1 MMYKVDLHTHSI
13 ASKDGGLTPSQYRQF
28 IEDDKLDYIAITDHN
43 TIELAAELKSMLGE
57 AIIVGEEIDSKDGEI
72 IGLYLKKAVTPGMS
86 ATKTARAIK
95 QQGGLIYIPHPFE
108 TVRHGISKAT
118 LEKIMDQID
127 IIEIY
132 NGRAV
137 FQNKGPEATTFAR
150 LNNIPCAAS
159 SDAHGE
165 KGMASVY
172 SQISHKPTKNNLPT
186 LLRTAHYSM
195 VRPPLKTLLYPK
207 INRIRKKLGS

>member
-1 MMYKVDLHTHSI
+1 
-13 ASKDGGLTPSQYRQF
+13 
-28 IEDDKLDYIAITDHN
+28 
-43 TIELAAELKSMLGE
+43 
-57 AIIVGEEIDSKDGEI
+57 
-72 IGLYLKKAVTPGMS
+72 
-86 ATKTARAIK
+86 
-95 QQGGLIYIPHPFE
+95 
-108 TVRHGISKAT
+108 
-118 LEKIMDQID
+118 MDQID

-172 SQISHKPTKNNLPT
+172 SQISHKPTKIIFL
-186 LLRTAHYSM
+186 HYFEPHTIQWCDRHSKPYFIQ
-195 VRPPLKTLLYPK
+195 R
-207 INRIRKKLGS
+207 